1 MLGSLYSLVGVAF
14 ALILGILGMLNI
26 AIGEVFMVGAML
38 ALTVAI
44 VQLPL
49 PLAILAAMAMG
60 GLVSLVIERFGFR
73 PFKDVSVLVPIL
85 SSLAFSILLRNLAVN
100 FWSSEKVTFP
110 YAESVLRFD
119 LGLFKVTSAQLI
131 IISTTLFLVIVLDLL
146 ISRTKT
152 GRAMRAIAANQEI
165 ANVLGVDSKRIIQIA
180 FFISGA
186 LAGVAGVEA
195 GLAYS
200 QVSPYMGVH
209 IGLKGLAATVV
220 GGLGNIRGAM
230 LGGMLVGITE
240 VMSAAYISFSYRDMF
255 VYGLILAVLLF
266 WPQGV
271 LGKKV

>member
-1 MLGSLYSLVGVAF
+1 MGGVVLRLRPIYQDCTKEQILFFQQLINGIMLGSMYSLVGVAF
-14 ALILGILGMLNI
+14 AVILGILGMLNI

-60 GLVSLVIERFGFR
+60 GLVSLIIERFGFR
-73 PFKDVSVLVPIL
+73 PFKDASVLVPIL

-146 ISRTKT
+146 IFRTKI
-152 GRAMRAIAANQEI
+152 GE
-165 ANVLGVDSKRIIQIA
+165 GS
-180 FFISGA
+180 SG
-186 LAGVAGVEA
+186 
-195 GLAYS
+195 
-200 QVSPYMGVH
+200 
-209 IGLKGLAATVV
+209 
-220 GGLGNIRGAM
+220 
-230 LGGMLVGITE
+230 
-240 VMSAAYISFSYRDMF
+240 
-255 VYGLILAVLLF
+255 
-266 WPQGV
+266 
-271 LGKKV
+271 